1 MAAQAH
7 DAEQPTNT
15 AELSDN
21 QQQTHEKLLTSYLGL
36 TFAVYLGLTRSSSL
50 SSLQSRNRDLCLKL
64 IEAEE
69 QLRQLRSRRKED
81 SKANARVV
89 EIFAG
94 QRHAWRREEER
105 LLRGIDAAAEEINR
119 LRERAGELESSDAR
133 LRREVEELRR
143 EVGEREEML
152 NFVTRQ
158 PEFEEGGR
166 WCSEAAVGAGF
177 GEFRV
182 SEGVG
187 GEVGEEGFLE
197 REGYGGV
204 EEMGAAVYG
213 DNDGFSSELRNSAS
227 KFWAER
233 ASVWQMP
240 TWCVFNF
247 DNFEGTYQIA
257 KENLRLG
264 IMLFPQYVDFMCSL
278 LQDVQYESLE
288 SLCHLKHFASRRE
301 SPWKLEGEASGV
313 SSKLNLLEQ
322 ELLNLERIGK
332 NDLSKVPSKMRKQTR
347 RYQALAGKIDNL
359 CRRMVMHNKLAVFF
373 CSFLLLHKI
382 CCEDWKSDIQVA
394 EICIDQILETVF
406 YAAFS
411 CFHYQQASDPTLSS
425 ELRAQRQTEF
435 LIEALRLQQRASETG
450 QKLVALQTET
460 GKGYFGD
467 DMESQAKLTTRR
479 CLDSI
484 KNNFKEI
491 QRNLE
496 IWLARIVGD
505 VEGILARDGASR
517 VKEYCV
523 SRYPF
528 VQ

>member
-1 MAAQAH
+1 MASQAH

-36 TFAVYLGLTRSSSL
+36 TFAVHLGLTRSSSL

-89 EIFAG
+89 EIFAS

-105 LLRGIDAAAEEINR
+105 LLRGIDAAAEEIAR
-119 LRERAGELESSDAR
+119 LRERAGELESSDAE

-166 WCSEAAVGAGF
+166 WCSEAAVEAVGAGF

-204 EEMGAAVYG
+204 EEMEASVYG

-233 ASVWQMP
+233 ASVWQ
-240 TWCVFNF
+240 
-247 DNFEGTYQIA
+247 
-257 KENLRLG
+257 
-264 IMLFPQYVDFMCSL
+264 
-278 LQDVQYESLE
+278 DVQYESLE
-288 SLCHLKHFASRRE
+288 PLCHLKHFASRRE

-313 SSKLNLLEQ
+313 SSKLKLLEQ

-332 NDLSKVPSKMRKQTR
+332 SDLSKVPSKMRKQTR

-373 CSFLLLHKI
+373 CSFVLLHKI
-382 CCEDWKSDIQVA
+382 WFVFFHPQVFHPSSLV
-394 EICIDQILETVF
+394 I
-406 YAAFS
+406 FS
-411 CFHYQQASDPTLSS
+411 LYVTASDPPLSS

-450 QKLVALQTET
+450 QKLMALQTET

-467 DMESQAKLTTRR
+467 DMESQAILTTRR

-517 VKEYCV
+517 VKEYYV

>member
-7 DAEQPTNT
+7 EGEQPTNT

-89 EIFAG
+89 EIFAS

-105 LLRGIDAAAEEINR
+105 LLRGIDAAAEEIAR
-119 LRERAGELESSDAR
+119 LRERAGELESSDAE

-166 WCSEAAVGAGF
+166 WCSEAAVEA
-177 GEFRV
+177 
-182 SEGVG
+182 
-187 GEVGEEGFLE
+187 
-197 REGYGGV
+197 
-204 EEMGAAVYG
+204 
-213 DNDGFSSELRNSAS
+213 
-227 KFWAER
+227 
-233 ASVWQMP
+233 
-240 TWCVFNF
+240 
-247 DNFEGTYQIA
+247 
-257 KENLRLG
+257 
-264 IMLFPQYVDFMCSL
+264 
-278 LQDVQYESLE
+278 DVQYESLE

-313 SSKLNLLEQ
+313 SSKLKLLEQ

-332 NDLSKVPSKMRKQTR
+332 SDLSKVPSKMRKQTR
-347 RYQALAGKIDNL
+347 RYQTLAGKIDNL
-359 CRRMVMHNKLAVFF
+359 CRRM
-373 CSFLLLHKI
+373 
-382 CCEDWKSDIQVA
+382 
-394 EICIDQILETVF
+394 
-406 YAAFS
+406 
-411 CFHYQQASDPTLSS
+411 QASDPTLSS

-450 QKLVALQTET
+450 QKLMALQTET

-517 VKEYCV
+517 VKEYYV
-523 SRYPF
+523 SRSGTNPF
-528 VQ
+528 KW

>member
-36 TFAVYLGLTRSSSL
+36 TFAVHLGLTRSSSL

-89 EIFAG
+89 EIFAS

-105 LLRGIDAAAEEINR
+105 LLRGIDAAAEEIAR
-119 LRERAGELESSDAR
+119 LRERAGELESSDAE

-166 WCSEAAVGAGF
+166 WCSEAAVEAVGAGF

-204 EEMGAAVYG
+204 EEMEASVYG

-233 ASVWQMP
+233 ASVWQ
-240 TWCVFNF
+240 
-247 DNFEGTYQIA
+247 IA

-264 IMLFPQYVDFMCSL
+264 IMLFPQYVDFTCSL

-288 SLCHLKHFASRRE
+288 PLCHMKHFASRRE

-313 SSKLNLLEQ
+313 SSKLKLLEQ

-332 NDLSKVPSKMRKQTR
+332 SDLSKVPSKMRKQTR

-359 CRRMVMHNKLAVFF
+359 CRRM
-373 CSFLLLHKI
+373 S
-382 CCEDWKSDIQVA
+382 CEDWKSDIQVA
-394 EICIDQILETVF
+394 ENCIDQILDALF
-406 YAAFS
+406 YAVFIIKYAWYMAVRAFILITLFGLSKAKLTS
-411 CFHYQQASDPTLSS
+411 CQASDPPLSS

-450 QKLVALQTET
+450 QKLMALQTET

-467 DMESQAKLTTRR
+467 DMESQAILTTRR

-517 VKEYCV
+517 VKEYYV

>member
-7 DAEQPTNT
+7 EGEQPTNT

-89 EIFAG
+89 EIFAS

-105 LLRGIDAAAEEINR
+105 LLRGIDAAAEEIAR
-119 LRERAGELESSDAR
+119 LRERAGELESSDAE

-166 WCSEAAVGAGF
+166 WCSEAAVEAVGAGF

-233 ASVWQMP
+233 ASVWQ
-240 TWCVFNF
+240 
-247 DNFEGTYQIA
+247 
-257 KENLRLG
+257 
-264 IMLFPQYVDFMCSL
+264 
-278 LQDVQYESLE
+278 DVQYESLE

-313 SSKLNLLEQ
+313 SSKLKLLEQ

-332 NDLSKVPSKMRKQTR
+332 SDLSKVPSKMRKQTR
-347 RYQALAGKIDNL
+347 RYQTLAGKIDNL
-359 CRRMVMHNKLAVFF
+359 CRRM
-373 CSFLLLHKI
+373 
-382 CCEDWKSDIQVA
+382 
-394 EICIDQILETVF
+394 
-406 YAAFS
+406 
-411 CFHYQQASDPTLSS
+411 QASDPTLSS

-450 QKLVALQTET
+450 QKLMALQTET

-517 VKEYCV
+517 VKEYYV
-523 SRYPF
+523 SRSGTNPF
-528 VQ
+528 KW

>member
-89 EIFAG
+89 EIFAS

-105 LLRGIDAAAEEINR
+105 LLRGIDAAAEEIAR
-119 LRERAGELESSDAR
+119 LRERAGELESSDAE

-166 WCSEAAVGAGF
+166 WCSEAAVEAVGAGF

-187 GEVGEEGFLE
+187 GEVGGEGFLE
-197 REGYGGV
+197 REEYGGV

-233 ASVWQMP
+233 ASVWQ
-240 TWCVFNF
+240 
-247 DNFEGTYQIA
+247 
-257 KENLRLG
+257 
-264 IMLFPQYVDFMCSL
+264 
-278 LQDVQYESLE
+278 DVQYESLE

-313 SSKLNLLEQ
+313 SSKLKLLEQ

-332 NDLSKVPSKMRKQTR
+332 SDLSKVPSKMRKQTR

-359 CRRMVMHNKLAVFF
+359 CRRM
-373 CSFLLLHKI
+373 
-382 CCEDWKSDIQVA
+382 
-394 EICIDQILETVF
+394 
-406 YAAFS
+406 
-411 CFHYQQASDPTLSS
+411 QASDPTLSS

-450 QKLVALQTET
+450 QKLMALQTET
-460 GKGYFGD
+460 GKGYFED
-467 DMESQAKLTTRR
+467 DMESQAKLMTRR

-517 VKEYCV
+517 VKEYYV